1 MSSDDLTFSEYQNRT
16 GKTAVYPQETPLQY
30 LALGITGEAGE
41 VAEKIKKK
49 ERDGKMDEDDL
60 AREIG
65 DVMWYLA
72 QLAEEL
78 DRDLEEIARQN
89 VEKLEDRKERDK
101 ISGSGDNR

>member
-1 MSSDDLTFSEYQNRT
+1 MSSEDLTFSEYQDRT
-16 GKTAVYPQETPLQY
+16 SETAVYPEETPLQY

-49 ERDGKMDEDDL
+49 ERDGDLDENDL
-60 AREIG
+60 AKELG
-65 DVMWYLA
+65 DVMWYIA

-78 DRDLEEIARQN
+78 DRDLGEIAQQN
-89 VEKLEDRKERDK
+89 VEKLEDRKERNR